1 MVFFCKKSFRFSV
14 VGSGFGILTVSYDC
28 LPLPFWICVFLV
40 CAFLE
45 EVTSHFSSWKMNVF
59 PHLICS
65 FLEVVET
72 VKVLCDNVLG
82 C

>member
-1 MVFFCKKSFRFSV
+1 VMIVYRFHFGFVFFLFVPFRRSHE
-14 VGSGFGILTVSYDC
+14 
-28 LPLPFWICVFLV
+28 PFFVM
-40 CAFLE
+40 
-45 EVTSHFSSWKMNVF
+45 FSSWEMNVF